1 MTVPTPPG
9 AHRPRTERV
18 VIDLTDSADPALVSS
33 MARGDHAALGEVYRR
48 HGSAMY
54 GMALRVLRD
63 ADRAGDVVQ
72 DVMVGL
78 WDRPDRFDPERGAL
92 RAYLL
97 RVAHGRAVDIVR
109 AEVRRAA
116 REHGHGAVDEV
127 ADSDL
132 EREVEALLRAE
143 AVRDAVARLSPS
155 EREAIDLAYFG
166 GHTYREVAS
175 MLGQPEGTIKSRI
188 RLGLAKLS
196 AHLEALR
203 ESEREGGA
211 S

>member
-1 MTVPTPPG
+1 MSTPSLPG
-9 AHRPRTERV
+9 RDRGRRERV
-18 VIDLTDSADPALVSS
+18 VIDLTTSTDPTLVDSLVARDHGAL
-33 MARGDHAALGEVYRR
+33 AEIYRR
-48 HGSAMY
+48 HGAAIY

-63 ADRAGDVVQ
+63 GDRAGDVVQ
-72 DVMVGL
+72 DVMVAL
-78 WDRPDRFDPERGAL
+78 WDRPERFDAERGAL

-116 REHGHGAVDEV
+116 REQGHGAIDEM
-127 ADSDL
+127 AHGDL
-132 EREVEALLRAE
+132 EREVEALMRAE
-143 AVRDAVARLSPS
+143 VVRGAVQRLTPA

-188 RLGLAKLS
+188 RLGLAKL
-196 AHLEALR
+196 AMHLDALR
-203 ESEREGGA
+203 EVDGREMA
-211 S
+211 